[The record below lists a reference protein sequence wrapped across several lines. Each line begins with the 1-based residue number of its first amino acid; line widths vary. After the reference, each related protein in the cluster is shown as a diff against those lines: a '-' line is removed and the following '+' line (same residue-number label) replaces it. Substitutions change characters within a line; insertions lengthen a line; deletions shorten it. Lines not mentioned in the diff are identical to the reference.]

1 MPTVL
6 VIEDDPD
13 MRVLLRV
20 MINRLQYQ
28 PLEAANG
35 IQGIALTMQTHPDV
49 ILIDVLM
56 SGIDGYETCR
66 QLRLAGYEGKIILM
80 SAYVDPDMAHSAR
93 LVGGNEIAAKPL
105 TLAGL
110 KQHLDNVFTL
120 QSI

>member
-20 MINRLQYQ
+20 MISRLQYT
-28 PLEAANG
+28 PLEAADG
-35 IQGIALTMQTHPDV
+35 IQGKALAMHTHPHV
-49 ILIDVLM
+49 VLIDVLM

-66 QLRLAGYEGKIILM
+66 QLREVGYEGKIILM
-80 SAYVDPDMAHSAR
+80 SAYVDPDMAEMAR
-93 LVGGNEIAAKPL
+93 LAGGNEIAAKPL
-105 TLAGL
+105 TLAAL
-110 KQHLDNVFTL
+110 KQHLHNVFTL